1 MRTAIAFL
9 MALHGIAHLPG
20 FLNSW
25 QLVSLEEIPYHTTV
39 LSGRLD
45 LGDAGRKAL
54 GVMWLAAAAVFLAS
68 SAGALAHGSWWIPWA
83 AGGAVGSLLLSA
95 AEWPEAR
102 IGVSVNTML
111 LVALIAGTRF
121 GWL

>member
-1 MRTAIAFL
+1 MRTAIALL

-20 FLNSW
+20 FLNAW
-25 QLVSLEEIPYHTTV
+25 ELVSIEEIPYHTTV

-45 LGDAGRKAL
+45 LGDTGIRAL
-54 GVMWLAAAAVFLAS
+54 GVMWLAAAAVFIAAA
-68 SAGALAHGSWWIPWA
+68 AGALAHGSWWIPWA
-83 AGGAVGSLLLSA
+83 ACAALASLLLSI

-102 IGVSVNTML
+102 IGVAVNAAILAAL
-111 LVALIAGTRF
+111 LAGTQL